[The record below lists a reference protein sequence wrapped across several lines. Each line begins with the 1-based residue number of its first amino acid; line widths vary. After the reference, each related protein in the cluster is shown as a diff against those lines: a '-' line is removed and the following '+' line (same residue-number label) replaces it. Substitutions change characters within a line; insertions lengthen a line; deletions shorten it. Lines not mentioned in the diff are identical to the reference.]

1 MRRVALS
8 LAWFGGVSVFLSA
21 NAALITVT
29 TTNNVSPATGETSLA
44 QALAKIADGDEI
56 RFNIPGPGPH
66 YIATPPEGYPQIKKN
81 NVTIDGYSQPGS
93 APNTNPILAP
103 NNAKIRIFLDSRGGG
118 RTVLDYDGY
127 GTSESAILGVVG
139 GTNFTVRGVGF
150 LGRLIVDTTD
160 ADPALY
166 CVSFAAKA
174 TEGRVSGC
182 WMGVDADGKTVAGA
196 NAGVTG
202 FRFREGADAFLSD
215 NIVVGVPARS
225 TNAAAD
231 FNVIVG
237 MKIPVIVEGANL
249 RITGNFIG
257 VLPSGTNDYN
267 LALADLPNEG
277 GIQVG
282 RHGGGTLIG
291 TDGDGVNDENER
303 NIFAGVIP
311 RTIEKFKAN
320 GYSHVIEFYGGGPR
334 TNVVIAGNYF
344 GVGIDG
350 QTRFTNGVPLV
361 SGQTAT
367 TRIGSD
373 FDAKSD
379 AVEGNLIFNNYPSS
393 LITADVLVRD
403 FLDGLG
409 QDALV
414 SLRGNKLVNNFVP
427 PVSPLRNNGAFMTN
441 YYAKAL
447 LDPDQGIAPVLATNS
462 TATRLIGTVPVADTN
477 IFPATIVDVYL
488 PDAEGLASRVP
499 ELPGGFIQGTAYLA
513 SYVEG
518 SGMDLNPKPGEFEFD
533 ISKLNLAVGTGV
545 TVTANFSQ
553 EPAGTHNAVTLTSLF
568 SGVVQL
574 SKPTQVTP
582 PTRPRLVVA
591 RDGNNLTITWD
602 GSGFTLQSAAD
613 VTGPWTKETTTTNS
627 FKTSIGPGT
636 KFYRLT
642 SQ

>member
-1 MRRVALS
+1 
-8 LAWFGGVSVFLSA
+8 
-21 NAALITVT
+21 
-29 TTNNVSPATGETSLA
+29 
-44 QALAKIADGDEI
+44 
-56 RFNIPGPGPH
+56 
-66 YIATPPEGYPQIKKN
+66 
-81 NVTIDGYSQPGS
+81 
-93 APNTNPILAP
+93 
-103 NNAKIRIFLDSRGGG
+103 
-118 RTVLDYDGY
+118 
-127 GTSESAILGVVG
+127 
-139 GTNFTVRGVGF
+139 
-150 LGRLIVDTTD
+150 
-160 ADPALY
+160 
-166 CVSFAAKA
+166 
-174 TEGRVSGC
+174 
-182 WMGVDADGKTVAGA
+182 MGVDADGKTVAGA

-202 FRFREGADAFLSD
+202 FRFREGPDPFLSD
-215 NIVVGVPARS
+215 NIVVGVPSKS
-225 TNAAAD
+225 TNAPAD

-249 RITGNFIG
+249 RVAGNFIG
-257 VLPSGTNDYN
+257 VLPNGTNDYN
-267 LALADLPNEG
+267 LSLAQLPHEG

-303 NIFAGVIP
+303 NVFGGVIP
-311 RTIEKFKAN
+311 RTVNPN
-320 GYSHVIEFYGGGPR
+320 GYTHVIEFYGGGPR

-373 FDAKSD
+373 FDGKSD
-379 AVEGNLIFNNYPSS
+379 AVEGNLILNNYPPS
-393 LITADVLVRD
+393 LITPAALVRD

-427 PVSPLRNNGAFMTN
+427 PVSPLRSNGDFITN

-447 LDPDQGIAPVLATNS
+447 LDPGLGIAPILSTNS
-462 TATRLIGTVPVADTN
+462 AANRLIGTVPVADTN
-477 IFPATIVDVYL
+477 LFPATIVDVYL

-499 ELPGGFIQGTAYLA
+499 ELPGGFIQGAAYLG

-518 SGMDLNPKPGEFEFD
+518 SSADLNPKPGEFEFD
-533 ISKLNLAVGTGV
+533 ISKLNLAVETGV

-553 EPAGTHNAVTLTSLF
+553 EPAGTHNAATLTTLF

-574 SKPTQVTP
+574 GKPIQVTP
-582 PTRPRLVVA
+582 PPRPRLALA

-602 GSGFTLQSAAD
+602 GSGFALESASN
-613 VTGPWTKETTTTNS
+613 VTGPWTKETTTANS
-627 FKTSIGPGT
+627 FRAALGAGT

>member
-1 MRRVALS
+1 M
-8 LAWFGGVSVFLSA
+8 FLSA
-21 NAALITVT
+21 NAAIITVT
-29 TTNNVSPATGETSLA
+29 TTNNISPGAGETSLA
-44 QALAKIADGDEI
+44 QALARVADGDDI
-56 RFNIPGPGPH
+56 RFNIPGAGPH
-66 YIATPPEGYPQIKKN
+66 YIATPPEGYPQIKKSHL
-81 NVTIDGYSQPGS
+81 TIDGYSQPGS

-103 NNAKIRIFLDSRGGG
+103 NNARIRIFLDSRNGG

-139 GTNFTVRGVGF
+139 GANFTVRGVGF
-150 LGRLIVDTTD
+150 LGRLVPETSD
-160 ADPALY
+160 ADPAIY
-166 CVSFAAKA
+166 CVSFAVKA
-174 TEGRVSGC
+174 TDGRVSGC

-225 TNAAAD
+225 TNAPAG

-249 RITGNFIG
+249 RVAGNFIG
-257 VLPSGTNDYN
+257 VLPNGTNDYSLT
-267 LALADLPNEG
+267 LAGLPNEG

-303 NIFAGVIP
+303 NIFGGVIP
-311 RTIEKFKAN
+311 RTIAN
-320 GYSHVIEFYGGGPR
+320 YSATGYNHVIEFYGGGPR
-334 TNVVIAGNYF
+334 TNVVMAGNYF

-373 FDAKSD
+373 FDGKSD
-379 AVEGNLIFNNYPSS
+379 AVEGNVIFNNYPSS
-393 LITADVLVRD
+393 LFTPEVLVRD

-409 QDALV
+409 QDAIV

-427 PVSPLRNNGAFMTN
+427 PVSPLRSSGAFITN

-447 LDPDQGIAPVLATNS
+447 LDPGQGIAPVLSTNS
-462 TATRLIGTVPVADTN
+462 AANRLIGTVPVADTN
-477 IFPATIVDVYL
+477 LFPATIVDVYL
-488 PDAEGLASRVP
+488 PDQEGLASRVP
-499 ELPGGFIQGTAYLA
+499 ELPGGFIQGAAYLG
-513 SYVEG
+513 SFVEG
-518 SGMDLNPKPGEFEFD
+518 SGADLNPKPGEFEFD
-533 ISKLNLAVGTGV
+533 ITKLNLAVGIGV

-553 EPAGTHNAVTLTSLF
+553 ESAGTPNAPTLTTLF
-568 SGVVQL
+568 SEVVQL
-574 SKPTQVTP
+574 GKPVQVAP
-582 PTRPRLVVA
+582 PTAPRLVLA
-591 RDGNNLTITWD
+591 RDGNNLTISWEGT
-602 GSGFTLQSAAD
+602 GFTLQSAGV
-613 VTGPWTKETTTTNS
+613 VTGPWTKETTTANS
-627 FKTSIGPGT
+627 FKTPLAPGT

-642 SQ
+642 NQ